1 MPLKNLKDSIANHG
15 QIEDVIEANVVLPG
29 GRVVNDIIVSGYKR
43 SHVISSPK
51 KRSLGNIGLAKY
63 IRLLKDNAPVKL
75 TAQEKKLYVES
86 RAREF
91 VGLGMTH
98 KQIMETLKKLTGLSD
113 RQLYKLIP
121 DDCKDPIKQA
131 AGKSAALMQQKRES
145 DIPKEKTLEDFSKL
159 DIIKYL
165 VDLLDANRMPKYVIT
180 DAEKAKLIELR
191 DLITKWCV

>member
-1 MPLKNLKDSIANHG
+1 MPLKDLKDSIANHG

-121 DDCKDPIKQA
+121 DDCKDPTKQA
-131 AGKSAALMQQKRES
+131 AGKSAALMQQKRE
-145 DIPKEKTLEDFSKL
+145 PEHKEKTLSDFSKADIL
-159 DIIKYL
+159 DYML
-165 VDLLDANRMPKYVIT
+165 VWLDAEKLIVTTISDR
-180 DAEKAKLIELR
+180 EKAKLLKLK
-191 DLITKWCV
+191 DLIVKWCG